1 MRLSFISVRSS
12 CPVNVRFFLIDNF
25 LLFQFCIRCRLSF
38 TENQT
43 SNLKTH
49 TVLLRSD
56 NALGTFMCLTKK
68 KKKMCHAY
76 LILFGLLHLAVFGI
90 IALGKLFCSGL
101 YQYNFFIYKQH
112 VQMEV
117 AFFFWLTILTIFVY
131 IILCS
136 ASIVGHSRHSSS
148 SKIKSLHR
156 KVSGLFFF
164 FYFCRWITNHSRHFF
179 LNC

>member
-68 KKKMCHAY
+68 KKNVSCLLDSVR
-76 LILFGLLHLAVFGI
+76 LIAFGCVWDNCVRETFLFWPISVQFFHIQATRSNGSCIFFLAHDFNHFRLYYFVFCVNRRTLEALELFKNK
-90 IALGKLFCSGL
+90 IATPEGERS
-101 YQYNFFIYKQH
+101 
-112 VQMEV
+112 V
-117 AFFFWLTILTIFVY
+117 
-131 IILCS
+131 
-136 ASIVGHSRHSSS
+136 
-148 SKIKSLHR
+148 
-156 KVSGLFFF
+156 FF